1 MLTDRLQKVHE
12 LATLKGIV
20 THFLNASTLM
30 SQPQHCQPFKKLPK
44 EVREDTILYHGS
56 LQRHDSN
63 EDLLDNF
70 FGFLTTG
77 PCTPFDGNFMWCIFH

>member
-1 MLTDRLQKVHE
+1 
-12 LATLKGIV
+12 
-20 THFLNASTLM
+20 M

-70 FGFLTTG
+70 FGSLPLVHAHRLMGILCRVSSMDLFLSITPEYG
-77 PCTPFDGNFMWCIFH
+77 PS